1 MSRSPRARDLELAR
15 VVASDPDV
23 SAVRAALRELTRRAA
38 EPRRKYDDD
47 DDDDDDDDARA
58 DAEVEEIVRLV
69 TYGTASHATAETRRA
84 CVEFAG
90 TMLETTRNA
99 AARRDES
106 NQKRGEAT
114 KTEEEKDEQKME
126 EERRR
131 ARAERRRRRTRELFL
146 EVLSARS
153 REERDETTRRKIV
166 DALMRATPVGTS
178 SAREMMRAL
187 ATVESFSRDDD
198 AEAVVK
204 ALDAWT
210 AMSDA
215 RIVALEGETDESTEL
230 ARAVERV
237 YWSVRSNCLAH
248 RRREVRRAAVEA
260 CGALVT
266 RVVLSRGDSRAHD
279 AFGTSM
285 LRLSVDEKS
294 DVRRAVAFAVSR
306 VFIARVNAGKFTIR
320 DADADLLCAMFACDE
335 ETEEYAAER
344 LREINAAHAR
354 KTMGEGCRSVAMF
367 AVKEM
372 LRCLKTHE
380 VWDSDDA
387 RVRRAR
393 ARAVARACEHLGDAV
408 APRVRDVLDI
418 LATMMND
425 DRNDALDVAHS
436 ALTYAPSIRRAW
448 IRCVLDRVEER
459 EDNGAAL
466 LEAVALSSYVL
477 TWAASHELELDAKD
491 IIDLLEVALRPEIA
505 AAACRVV
512 AVVDSCHKLLDVGA
526 VVFADDQDVTQVR
539 RDITAHSCTLTIIH
553 ASIYDVYEDD
563 EIASQARRLSRMSTD
578 GADEWRLIFN
588 RLTTLFD
595 DNSTSRA
602 PSPRIGVDGACMTP
616 EGVFAVFFECI
627 RDGTLMKEV
636 FDLVRRN
643 VDASDKPPTAR
654 ESEQSLLAAKSYI
667 RVFDAYLCR
676 THVLDRLARRD
687 VDGFDADFFPVFDAL
702 ASRLRWNPRDAQFAL
717 GTLASTCF
725 AHFCDEKQR
734 CVLARWLASDGRA
747 DRVAEVIENFD
758 CFACEERATA
768 FAALHRALCE
778 ANPERARARLH
789 AVARRALE
797 VLNTGMKSER
807 LLAVTCLSNALDAL
821 GDDASAGDYIARVF
835 EFAADGDPDIRRATH
850 DVLERAR
857 RHHSIR
863 IRSLV
868 VDSSDAKH
876 ADGLVG
882 LKDAETPL

>member
-15 VVASDPDV
+15 VVASDRDV
-23 SAVRAALRELTRRAA
+23 SAVRAALRALTRRAA
-38 EPRRKYDDD
+38 EPRRKYDDED
-47 DDDDDDDDARA
+47 DEEDDGEDDDARA
-58 DAEVEEIVRLV
+58 DAEVEEIARLV
-69 TYGTASHATAETRRA
+69 AYGTARHASAETRRA

-106 NQKRGEAT
+106 DHERREAT
-114 KTEEEKDEQKME
+114 KTEKKKDDQTME

-131 ARAERRRRRTRELFL
+131 DRAERRRRRTRELFL

-215 RIVALEGETDESTEL
+215 RIVALEGETDDSTEL
-230 ARAVERV
+230 ARAIERV

-294 DVRRAVAFAVSR
+294 DVRRAVADAVSR
-306 VFIARVNAGKFTIR
+306 MFIARVDAGTFTIR

-335 ETEEYAAER
+335 ETEEYASER

-393 ARAVARACEHLGDAV
+393 ERAVARACEHLGDAV

-425 DRNDALDVAHS
+425 DRNEAMDVAHS

-448 IRCVLDRVEER
+448 IRCVLDRVEECA
-459 EDNGAAL
+459 DNSASL
-466 LEAVALSSYVL
+466 LEAVTLSSYVF
-477 TWAASHELELDAKD
+477 TWAASHEFELDAKD
-491 IIDLLEVALRPEIA
+491 IVDLLEVALRPEIA

-512 AVVDSCHKLLDVGA
+512 DIVDSCHKLLDVGA
-526 VVFADDQDVTQVR
+526 VVFADDEDVAQVR
-539 RDITAHSCTLTIIH
+539 RNIAAHSCTLTIIH
-553 ASIYDVYEDD
+553 ASMYDVYEDD
-563 EIASQARRLSRMSTD
+563 EIASQARRLSRTSTN

-595 DNSTSRA
+595 DTSTSRA
-602 PSPRIGVDGACMTP
+602 RKGVDGACMTP

-643 VDASDKPPTAR
+643 VDASDKPPTTR

-667 RVFDAYLCR
+667 RVLDAYLCR
-676 THVLDRLARRD
+676 THVLDRLVRRD
-687 VDGFDADFFPVFDAL
+687 VDDFDADFFPVFDAL

-717 GTLASTCF
+717 GTLAATCF
-725 AHFCDEKQR
+725 ARFCDANRR

-797 VLNTGMKSER
+797 VLNTGTKSER
-807 LLAVTCLSNALDAL
+807 LLAATCLSNALDAL
-821 GDDASAGDYIARVF
+821 GDDASAGDYVSRVF

-857 RHHSIR
+857 RHHAIR

-882 LKDAETPL
+882 LKDVAR